1 MVNTLTIQ
9 IFKDDWTRASGFS
22 VLGSPA
28 FSTNFGQHQQH
39 GPSPILDSG
48 SLGGF
53 KSHIEGQGHGHGH
66 SHGQSQGHGHSH
78 GQSQGHGHSHGVTS
92 SSSDF
97 KTSTPLKG
105 THFQPGMS

>member
-1 MVNTLTIQ
+1 MVNMLTIQ
-9 IFKDDWTRASGFS
+9 IFKDDWTRASGFG

-48 SLGGF
+48 SLGL
-53 KSHIEGQGHGHGH
+53 KSHIEGHGHGDGH
-66 SHGQSQGHGHSH
+66 SHG
-78 GQSQGHGHSHGVTS
+78 HGVT

-105 THFQPGMS
+105 THFLPGMS

>member
-1 MVNTLTIQ
+1 MVNMLTIQ

-48 SLGGF
+48 SIGL
-53 KSHIEGQGHGHGH
+53 KSHIEGHGHGDGHSHGHSHGQGHGHGH
-66 SHGQSQGHGHSH
+66 SHG
-78 GQSQGHGHSHGVTS
+78 VT

-105 THFQPGMS
+105 THFLPGMS